1 MAMQPSLARLL
12 RGYRAV
18 LGVSDIAM
26 LQIASMDT
34 HRQTDEQKKGA
45 IIGFVQKGNTINP
58 NNINN

>member
-18 LGVSDIAM
+18 LGVSDMAM

-34 HRQTDEQKKGA
+34 HRQTDEQNKR
-45 IIGFVQKGNTINP
+45 GNNRVRTERKHY
-58 NNINN
+58 